1 MHTHIYYADTSDSI
15 VNYLKNIPFKF
26 DLYITTDT
34 KNKSIIID
42 RRFETLLNIKSKKIF
57 ITPNRGR
64 NVAPMLVTVGKYL
77 ISHDIILHIHSKK
90 SLHSSLLEGWLEY
103 LFQKLLGS
111 PKKILA
117 IINQFSLNKNLG
129 ILFPEPYHENKKH
142 LGIGRNLSRM
152 KELLKR
158 DGRKNIESVD
168 QSFFPAGFMFWC
180 RGLAIKPLVDMNL
193 AYEDFETEN
202 GQVDGCLQ
210 HAVERLLPTFSEKVH
225 LTTQQYNFTNLKSD
239 KKKFINKI
247 SKIPSIKKNKLIN
260 NIAIYLPQFHN
271 DRYNNSFWGENFTE
285 WTNLKK
291 SKKLFGTHYLST
303 PLNGFYDITNKD
315 IQTLQSDLLDIYN
328 LDAFCIY
335 FYWFDKKRPLEK
347 GILSY
352 RDNNRA
358 NKKFFL
364 CWANENWTRK
374 WNGADRDVLLKQNYT
389 EEDFIE
395 MVEYLC
401 KNYFSN
407 TKYYRIDN
415 KVIFMIYRPNLIP
428 DLYKKVVLMRE
439 ICKKNFNLELYLG
452 YFESFERTNPLK
464 YNLDFSS
471 DFSPNMK
478 AKQLEC
484 KDLTSSINFFNPKCD
499 TVLDYNSLIDVSKN
513 YEFDNQYKKFRS
525 VTPAWDN
532 SPRVAGTSRIFINS
546 DPEKFYY
553 YTLNAIKYLKE
564 NFIKKKSFLFVN
576 AFNEWGEGAYIEPD
590 RDEGYA
596 RIEAFRLATI
606 GAAFIPY
613 ETNDINS
620 KCKNSIFEDTDILSA
635 TINGNKEYDKNKK
648 TILIVAHYICSNSTG
663 AELSFLDI
671 IKNIDQNK
679 FNIII
684 LLPSLGNEKYV
695 LECINYAIL
704 IYVIRSGPL
713 ILKSFYDIDI
723 LKKIKKIITFHKVNC
738 IYLNTIIHNEILE
751 ISKLNDITTIVH
763 CREILSKDQHLQ
775 TGLFRDSKM
784 SIYKFYEKFNHK
796 NIHFIVNSIATK
808 NELKKINK
816 KKYLLYN
823 CFKILDKNNY
833 KLFSAIREKSKTF
846 NICIISSNDPRKGL
860 INFFEV
866 AKNFASSRK
875 FQFHI
880 FGETTEYLKN
890 LFCKF
895 EKPENV
901 ILRGYVPNPCKTIK
915 DLHLLLSVSEFHES
929 FGRTIVEAFS
939 VGIPV
944 IGNNKGALP
953 ELIISNFNGFNCL
966 SIEDICKKII
976 FLNTLNN
983 YKEFSKNA
991 YKSSL
996 RFDEKLFKIKLNQIV
1011 SKLI

>member
-1 MHTHIYYADTSDSI
+1 MTYSNYFKEIRLEYENSRSWKITYPLRYLSSKFKKIKQKI
-15 VNYLKNIPFKF
+15 VNEKYKFK
-26 DLYITTDT
+26 
-34 KNKSIIID
+34 
-42 RRFETLLNIKSKKIF
+42 LLNNKIVKYGKKNNF
-57 ITPNRGR
+57 I
-64 NVAPMLVTVGKYL
+64 
-77 ISHDIILHIHSKK
+77 
-90 SLHSSLLEGWLEY
+90 
-103 LFQKLLGS
+103 
-111 PKKILA
+111 
-117 IINQFSLNKNLG
+117 
-129 ILFPEPYHENKKH
+129 
-142 LGIGRNLSRM
+142 
-152 KELLKR
+152 
-158 DGRKNIESVD
+158 
-168 QSFFPAGFMFWC
+168 
-180 RGLAIKPLVDMNL
+180 
-193 AYEDFETEN
+193 
-202 GQVDGCLQ
+202 
-210 HAVERLLPTFSEKVH
+210 
-225 LTTQQYNFTNLKSD
+225 NLKSD

-271 DRYNNSFWGENFTE
+271 DRYNNSFWGEDFTE

-303 PLNGFYDITNKD
+303 PLNGFYNITNKD
-315 IQTLQSDLLDIYN
+315 IQTSQSDLLDIYN

-335 FYWFDKKRPLEK
+335 FYWFDKKRPLER

-352 RDNNRA
+352 RDNNHA

-374 WNGADRDVLLKQNYT
+374 WNGADHDVLLKQNYS

-428 DLYKKVVLMRE
+428 DLYKKIVLMRE
-439 ICKKNFNLELYLG
+439 ICKKKFNLELYLG
-452 YFESFERTNPLK
+452 YFESFERTNPLE

-478 AKQLEC
+478 VKQFEC

-564 NFIKKKSFLFVN
+564 NFIEKKSFLFVN

-613 ETNDINS
+613 ETNDINL

-648 TILIVAHYICSNSTG
+648 TILIVAHYINPNSTG

-704 IYVIRSGPL
+704 IYVIRSGPP
-713 ILKSFYDIDI
+713 IVKSFYDIDI

-738 IYLNTIIHNEILE
+738 IYLNTIVHNEILE
-751 ISKLNDITTIVH
+751 ILKLNDITTIVH
-763 CREILSKDQHLQ
+763 CREILSKDQYLQ
-775 TGLFRDSKM
+775 NCILGDSKM
-784 SIYKFYEKFNHK
+784 SIDKFYEKFNHK

-976 FLNTLNN
+976 FLNTSNN

>member
-1 MHTHIYYADTSDSI
+1 VHAHIYYADTSDSI
-15 VNYLKNIPFKF
+15 VYYLKNIPFKF

-34 KNKSIIID
+34 KNKSTIIN

-77 ISHDIILHIHSKK
+77 ISHDIVLHIHSKK
-90 SLHSSLLEGWLEY
+90 SLHSSLLDGWFEY

-111 PKKILA
+111 PEKILT

-129 ILFPEPYHENKKH
+129 ILFPEPYHEIKKP
-142 LGIGRNLSRM
+142 LGIGVNLSRM

-158 DGRKNIESVD
+158 DGRKNIETVN
-168 QSFFPAGFMFWC
+168 QSFFPVGFMFWC
-180 RGLAIKPLVDMNL
+180 RGLSIKPLVDMNL
-193 AYEDFETEN
+193 AYEDFESEN

-210 HAVERLLPTFSEKVH
+210 HAIERLLPTFSEKVH

-374 WNGADRDVLLKQNYT
+374 WNGADHDVLLKQNYT

-401 KNYFSN
+401 INYFSN

-428 DLYKKVVLMRE
+428 DLYKKIVLMRE

-452 YFESFERTNPLK
+452 YFESFERTNPLE

-484 KDLTSSINFFNPKCD
+484 KDLTSSINFFNPKYD

-620 KCKNSIFEDTDILSA
+620 KFKNSIFEDTDILSA

-648 TILIVAHYICSNSTG
+648 TILIVAHYICSNNTG

-704 IYVIRSGPL
+704 IYVISNPL
-713 ILKSFYDIDI
+713 IVKSFYDIDI

-738 IYLNTIIHNEILE
+738 IYLNTIVHNEILE

-880 FGETTEYLKN
+880 FGETSEHLKN

-976 FLNTLNN
+976 FLNTSNN